1 MSRGGNDLLRRR
13 GRDPLGLP
21 LGHHLGTG
29 RAHPVVTAT
38 GARHALNMISAVTA
52 QGLLRFSTYTG
63 PFTAAMF
70 IDFCTRLLGDT
81 DGPVYLVVDGHP
93 VERPGWQA

>member
-1 MSRGGNDLLRRR
+1 
-13 GRDPLGLP
+13 
-21 LGHHLGTG
+21 
-29 RAHPVVTAT
+29 VTAT

-81 DGPVYLVVDGHP
+81 DGPVYLIVDGHP
-93 VERPGWQA
+93 THKAKLVKQFLATADGKLKIFVLPAYFPQVNPDEQTR

>member
-1 MSRGGNDLLRRR
+1 
-13 GRDPLGLP
+13 
-21 LGHHLGTG
+21 
-29 RAHPVVTAT
+29 
-38 GARHALNMISAVTA
+38 MISAVTA

-93 VERPGWQA
+93 RGASRLASITQLMNVVC